1 MLLAG
6 SKQFLVHVRHQA
18 NVHVL
23 RDCLRFVVPTVC
35 VCGLEGVHCTIILQF
50 GTIFS
55 SLTKIMVFQ
64 GTHTNY

>member
-23 RDCLRFVVPTVC
+23 RDCLRLNSLIVPACAC
-35 VCGLEGVHCTIILQF
+35 VGWKEYIVQLFCNSVQFSVH
-50 GTIFS
+50 
-55 SLTKIMVFQ
+55 
-64 GTHTNY
+64 